1 MKPKQSMMKNTRL
14 AVVFISALLGGTYV
28 QAQDDDFRKDFE
40 NFRKGAHKDYDD
52 FRKKALMEYSDFV
65 RQAWKEFGAE
75 PAVPAPKEEEI
86 LPQLAPG
93 ADKETASW
101 FGRQMSKL
109 KESFKSKNRKVPDEL
124 QPNSESPKTKKAEEK
139 NPSGWSVL

>member
-1 MKPKQSMMKNTRL
+1 MMKPKQSMMKNTRL

-75 PAVPAPKEEEI
+75 PAVPAPK
-86 LPQLAPG
+86 
-93 ADKETASW
+93 
-101 FGRQMSKL
+101 
-109 KESFKSKNRKVPDEL
+109 
-124 QPNSESPKTKKAEEK
+124 
-139 NPSGWSVL
+139 